1 LEEEDMKIN
10 ILFILVITPTIQAFS
25 FFDLQCV
32 KGVLLLSRDQ
42 VGPDLWHG
50 LPAHENTARMAVPRD
65 ASETIENSSGSW
77 RLHEPFKDCV
87 ACHGEESQQATADN
101 PHIVAAV
108 PTLCYGCH
116 KKYVSPDG
124 WLHGPVATGDCLLCH
139 EPHKT
144 KNKSLL
150 IKTTP
155 DLCYRCHE
163 TKMLKL
169 VANHSGKSYAHCSD
183 CHEGHTSP
191 GRMLLKQDFF
201 KTDAGLDY
209 IRKNPSAQLQY
220 TYVDRLGSLSGLS
233 GVKVVAVVEE
243 SDLFKRYGLTADS
256 IKAKVEARLKQNGV
270 RIIGSK
276 EPIER
281 QSWLYIY
288 LRLMKVPSNPH
299 SNQVD
304 ALSGSLNL
312 CLRQKVELLGAPD
325 NNKKRFC
332 TATTWDTSGI
342 VIWAAAKVQEGL
354 DETIKV
360 LVDQFSRDYL
370 DANSADQQP

>member
-1 LEEEDMKIN
+1 MEDEDMKAK
-10 ILFILVITPTIQAFS
+10 ILFIIAITTGIQITSIADQRLPISKPVLSKVVGSKSDNRQTTI
-25 FFDLQCV
+25 V
-32 KGVLLLSRDQ
+32 
-42 VGPDLWHG
+42 
-50 LPAHENTARMAVPRD
+50 
-65 ASETIENSSGSW
+65 NSSGSW
-77 RLHEPFKDCV
+77 GLHEPYKDCV
-87 ACHGEESQQATADN
+87 ACHGNQSQQASTDN

-108 PTLCYGCH
+108 PKLCYGCH
-116 KKYVSPDG
+116 KKYISPDG
-124 WLHGPVATGDCLLCH
+124 WVHGPAATGDCLLCH

-150 IKTTP
+150 IKPIP
-155 DLCYRCHE
+155 DLCYQCHE
-163 TKMLKL
+163 TKMLRL
-169 VANHSGKSYAHCSD
+169 VANHSDKSYAHCNN

-191 GRMLLKQDFF
+191 GRMLLKQDFL

-209 IRKNPSAQLQY
+209 IRKNPSARMQY

-243 SDLFKRYGLTADS
+243 SDLFRRYGLTADS

-281 QSWLYIY
+281 QSWLYVY

-304 ALSGSLNL
+304 ALSGSLNI
-312 CLRQKVELLGAPD
+312 CLRQKVELLGTPD
-325 NNKKRFC
+325 DNKIRFC

-342 VIWAAAKVQEGL
+342 VIWAAPKVQEGL

-360 LVDQFSRDYL
+360 LVDQFSKDYL
-370 DANSADQQP
+370 DANSRNH